1 MAKVY
6 LNQCLGVRPAAL
18 LGYLDVSRILVNCL
32 ETMEDK
38 VEETTEA
45 LNVTN
50 RGLRLSSL
58 WKKILQNVELKKMH
72 KMFLKAA

>member
-1 MAKVY
+1 VAKVY

-45 LNVTN
+45 LNVIN
-50 RGLRLSSL
+50 RGLRLSPL
-58 WKKILQNVELKKMH
+58 WKKNIAKCGIEKN
-72 KMFLKAA
+72 A